1 MPMSSGTMIDA
12 AAPRPIEH
20 AKAKAED
27 VHEKLQIAGAE
38 LHLANTVLKK
48 ELSEREKKGDVAK
61 AMAQHT
67 TAEEKVTH
75 AAEELGQVTE
85 LLEEE
90 VSQRQRLEAELSK
103 AREKRL

>member
-1 MPMSSGTMIDA
+1 
-12 AAPRPIEH
+12 
-20 AKAKAED
+20 
-27 VHEKLQIAGAE
+27 
-38 LHLANTVLKK
+38 
-48 ELSEREKKGDVAK
+48 
-61 AMAQHT
+61 MAQHT